1 MTGEGRMR
9 VRGCRWLQVQHLR
22 AVAGAAV
29 AQDFRALA
37 RQDLQRSHD
46 ELAANHPAPAVP
58 GAASQV
64 FRGWMLLSLPQLA
77 LVEHPTHDIRL
88 AACKP

>member
-1 MTGEGRMR
+1 MV
-9 VRGCRWLQVQHLR
+9 VRECVIRPPVRPQD
-22 AVAGAAV
+22 AA
-29 AQDFRALA
+29 AFLEI
-37 RQDLQRSHD
+37 S
-46 ELAANHPAPAVP
+46 APGQP
-58 GAASQV
+58 SV